1 MMITLVCEHYILYV
15 HQLTFFL
22 APILSPD
29 AIHAAFPANITP
41 DSETQNT
48 YTLASTDVQPSVSSI
63 QPPRKGGQRTRKA
76 TRK

>member
-1 MMITLVCEHYILYV
+1 MITLVCEHCILYV

-22 APILSPD
+22 APILSLD
-29 AIHAAFPANITP
+29 AIYTAFPADVTP

-48 YTLASTDVQPSVSSI
+48 FILASTDVQPSVPSI